1 MTISSLLTLMGIWLA
16 ALVSP
21 GPDIVQVIRVA
32 PRSTRAG
39 LLCAVG
45 VFSGTVFWIVASLAG
60 LSALITARPGVLS
73 ILQLLGG
80 LFLLYMGVSSL
91 RSGLAAR
98 RAPAR
103 EVDTEDYAEQARA
116 AGDADVEDMTN
127 WRAFKLGL
135 VTNLSNPKAL
145 VFFGAVF
152 AQFIRP
158 DMSVGWTTAVALIL
172 AAMSFVWFS
181 SFALLVRAAARWTA
195 RYSAGI
201 DIVSGL
207 VFGLLGV
214 VMAGEG
220 ATALLKSQ

>member
-98 RAPAR
+98 RAPAY
-103 EVDTEDYAEQARA
+103 EVDTEDYADQARA
-116 AGDADVEDMTN
+116 AGDADVEDKTN

-145 VFFGAVF
+145 VF
-152 AQFIRP
+152 
-158 DMSVGWTTAVALIL
+158 SV
-172 AAMSFVWFS
+172 
-181 SFALLVRAAARWTA
+181 
-195 RYSAGI
+195 RYSPNSSAQICPWG
-201 DIVSGL
+201 GL
-207 VFGLLGV
+207 
-214 VMAGEG
+214 
-220 ATALLKSQ
+220 SRWR

>member
-91 RSGLAAR
+91 R
-98 RAPAR
+98 
-103 EVDTEDYAEQARA
+103 
-116 AGDADVEDMTN
+116 
-127 WRAFKLGL
+127 
-135 VTNLSNPKAL
+135 
-145 VFFGAVF
+145 GAHP
-152 AQFIRP
+152 R
-158 DMSVGWTTAVALIL
+158 
-172 AAMSFVWFS
+172 
-181 SFALLVRAAARWTA
+181 ARWTRKTMRTRRGPLA
-195 RYSAGI
+195 MPMSR
-201 DIVSGL
+201 
-207 VFGLLGV
+207 
-214 VMAGEG
+214 
-220 ATALLKSQ
+220 T

>member
-80 LFLLYMGVSSL
+80 LFLLYMGVLSL

-103 EVDTEDYAEQARA
+103 EVDTDDYADQARA

-127 WRAFKLGL
+127 
-135 VTNLSNPKAL
+135 
-145 VFFGAVF
+145 
-152 AQFIRP
+152 
-158 DMSVGWTTAVALIL
+158 
-172 AAMSFVWFS
+172 
-181 SFALLVRAAARWTA
+181 
-195 RYSAGI
+195 
-201 DIVSGL
+201 
-207 VFGLLGV
+207 
-214 VMAGEG
+214 
-220 ATALLKSQ
+220 